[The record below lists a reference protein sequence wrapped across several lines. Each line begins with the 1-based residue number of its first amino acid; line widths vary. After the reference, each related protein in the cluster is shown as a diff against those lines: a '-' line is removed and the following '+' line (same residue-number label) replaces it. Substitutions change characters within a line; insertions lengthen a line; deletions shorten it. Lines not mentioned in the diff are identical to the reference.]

1 MYDITNPMLRYNPS
15 MKINENWQFR
25 YNNIKVNSILD
36 NSINKV
42 YEWIIHDISHPMIP
56 HLNKIISGHTKLND
70 HLFKLK
76 LVESSKCIPCDEP
89 ETTFHYIFHCERFT
103 RVRRQYINDIKNILN
118 RRTIISL
125 ADVSSSTII
134 GQRHDLSN
142 VINLKLL
149 RAFLNFIQMTGRF
162 T

>member
-1 MYDITNPMLRYNPS
+1 
-15 MKINENWQFR
+15 
-25 YNNIKVNSILD
+25 
-36 NSINKV
+36 
-42 YEWIIHDISHPMIP
+42 MIP

-70 HLFKLK
+70 HLFKLE
-76 LVESSKCIPCDEP
+76 LVDSSKCIPCDEP

-125 ADVSSSTII
+125 ADVSFSTII

-142 VINLKLL
+142 VIINLKLL

-162 T
+162 TQL